1 MLHLASFPLAA
12 AFLLETS
19 ILGSAFSHYLSLPRW
34 AGVFTLIFVSVALAG
49 IRSSPKVDHSTLFLV
64 ILFGV
69 FFVLDMVF
77 GAVHALYAAKVILLL
92 LFLVLAPRSKEILAL
107 SAKILLL
114 VFNVALVVTCIN
126 FLLPDSLL
134 LEPSYLTELRR
145 FDAGDGNRPLYTMY
159 NFGGLIMSGDN
170 FVSFAGYNFPRY
182 SGYFSEPSVYI
193 FAYLAVAIIVAASF
207 GLGKIEKLFLAINLL
222 VTFSVTA
229 AVIVLAFLSAKLWQ
243 SRFRA
248 IVIFFLPALFMLLL
262 IFALG
267 HVDISPANYLAKK
280 FSGSGGI
287 SLSLWLYGLQQ
298 ANLVGTSSFN
308 ARIGNFDIQDI
319 SIISLISAYA
329 LFGAILVSF
338 IKKGL
343 QFVVQPDNANL
354 LSLIALTIIMTV
366 IAKAPNHAL
375 FSWFSI
381 ALLFFFWKVHTR
393 FPAGEQQAGLTA

>member
-1 MLHLASFPLAA
+1 MLYLASFSLAA

-19 ILGSAFSHYLSLPRW
+19 ILGDAFSYYLSLPRW
-34 AGVFTLIFVSVALAG
+34 AGVFTLIFVSIASAG

-64 ILFGV
+64 ILVGA
-69 FFVLDMVF
+69 FFLLDIVF
-77 GAVHALYAAKVILLL
+77 GASHALYAAKVIFLL
-92 LFLVLAPRSKEILAL
+92 LFFVLAPRSNEILAL

-145 FDAGDGNRPLYTMY
+145 FDAGDGNRPLYSMY

-182 SGYFSEPSVYI
+182 SGYFTEPSVYI
-193 FAYLAVAIIVAASF
+193 FAYLAVAIILEASF
-207 GLGKIEKLFLAINLL
+207 GLGRIEKLFLVINLL
-222 VTFSVTA
+222 GTFSITA
-229 AVIVLAFLSAKLWQ
+229 AVIVVAFLSAKLWQ

-248 IVIFFLPALFMLLL
+248 IVIFSLPALLMFFLV
-262 IFALG
+262 FTFG
-267 HVDISPANYLAKK
+267 HVGLSPDNYLAKK

-287 SLSLWLYGLQQ
+287 TLSLWLDGLQQ
-298 ANLVGTSSFN
+298 ANLAGTSSFN
-308 ARIGNFDIQDI
+308 ARIGNFDIQNI
-319 SIISLISAYA
+319 SIISLIYAYA
-329 LFGAILVSF
+329 LFVTILASF

-343 QFVVQPDNANL
+343 QFAVQPDNANL
-354 LSLIALTIIMTV
+354 LSLIALTIMLTV

-381 ALLFFFWKVHTR
+381 ALLFFFWKVQTR
-393 FPAGEQQAGLTA
+393 FSPGEQQAGLTA

>member
-1 MLHLASFPLAA
+1 M
-12 AFLLETS
+12 
-19 ILGSAFSHYLSLPRW
+19 
-34 AGVFTLIFVSVALAG
+34 
-49 IRSSPKVDHSTLFLV
+49 
-64 ILFGV
+64 
-69 FFVLDMVF
+69 
-77 GAVHALYAAKVILLL
+77 
-92 LFLVLAPRSKEILAL
+92 LAPSSKEILAL

-207 GLGKIEKLFLAINLL
+207 GLGRIEKLFLVMNLL

-267 HVDISPANYLAKK
+267 HIDLSPANYLAKK

-287 SLSLWLYGLQQ
+287 SLSLWLFGLQQ

-308 ARIGNFDIQDI
+308 ARIGNFDIQNI

>member
-1 MLHLASFPLAA
+1 MLYLASFPLAA

-207 GLGKIEKLFLAINLL
+207 GLGRIEKLFLVMNLL

-267 HVDISPANYLAKK
+267 HIDLSPANYLAKK

-287 SLSLWLYGLQQ
+287 SLSLWLFGLQQ

-308 ARIGNFDIQDI
+308 ARIGNFDIQNI